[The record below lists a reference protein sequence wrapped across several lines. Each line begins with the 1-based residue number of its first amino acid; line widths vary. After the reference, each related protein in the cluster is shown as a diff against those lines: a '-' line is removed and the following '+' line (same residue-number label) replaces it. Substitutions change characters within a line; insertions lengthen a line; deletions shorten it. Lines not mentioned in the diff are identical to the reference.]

1 MYKLISYWTAPSA
14 ERQDEFER
22 EYQDTHIPL
31 ALACPGVR
39 RAALTRTPDGLGGPP
54 AFYRAVEIEWDDRDA
69 FEASTASPQWAAL
82 VEDTVRMIETYGVS
96 TQGALGTP
104 EVHDPSPGMAPVD
117 EILTTT
123 RAVRRRLDLDREVD
137 PEVLKECIEL
147 ALQAPVGAG
156 RAGPHFVV
164 VTDAAKKK
172 VIADHYRDHGR
183 GLLAAGVEGAE
194 DEEARKVMESA
205 LYLADILE
213 RVPVLVIPCVQGRWD
228 TSTHADQ
235 SSSFGSVLPA
245 TWSLQLALR
254 SRGLGSAWTT
264 IHLYRKDEIAELL
277 GLPADVTQAALL
289 PVAHTTGGRFKP
301 ASRPPV
307 DDVLHWNSWD

>member
-1 MYKLISYWTAPSA
+1 VYKLISYWTEPAA
-14 ERQDEFER
+14 ERQEEFER
-22 EYQDTHIPL
+22 EYEETHIPL

-39 RAALTRTPDGLGGPP
+39 RAALTRTADGLGGPP
-54 AFYRAVEIEWDDRDA
+54 AFYRAVEVEWDDREQ
-69 FEASTASPQWAAL
+69 FEASTASPEWGAL
-82 VEDTVRMIETYGVS
+82 VEDTVRMIEKYEVETH
-96 TQGALGTP
+96 GALGTP
-104 EVHDPSPGMAPVD
+104 DVRYLDPGLAPVD

-123 RAVRRRLDLDREVD
+123 RAVRRRLDLDRGVE

-147 ALQAPVGAG
+147 SLQAPVGAG
-156 RAGPHFVV
+156 PVGAHEVV
-164 VTDAAKKK
+164 VPHPAQKAA
-172 VIADHYRDHGR
+172 IADQYRDHGR
-183 GLLAAGVEGAE
+183 GLLAEGVEGSE
-194 DEEARKVMESA
+194 DEGERKVMESA

-264 IHLYRKDEIAELL
+264 IHLYRQDEIAELL
-277 GLPADVTQAALL
+277 GLPDDVTQAALL
-289 PVAHTTGGRFKP
+289 PVAYTTGGRFKP
-301 ASRPPV
+301 ARRPSV
-307 DDVLHWNSWD
+307 DEVVHWNSWD